1 MNVGIYDRLF
11 FYSKIFRHC
20 MKLEKLRYLKYY
32 ALIEIVAPQTFPYK
46 SVLSEH
52 LACSFKIKT
61 MCVFLA
67 YLTLS

>member
-32 ALIEIVAPQTFPYK
+32 ALIEIVAPQT
-46 SVLSEH
+46 LS
-52 LACSFKIKT
+52 L
-61 MCVFLA
+61 
-67 YLTLS
+67 